1 MKSVVITGSTRGI
14 GYGLADSF
22 LERGCSVTIS
32 GRKAGGVARAEEA
45 LSKRHEL
52 ELILSVACDVRN
64 PDQVQ
69 SLWDEAATK
78 FGKVDIWIN
87 NAGMSG
93 PQTQVWEY
101 TPTQVSEVV
110 ETNLVGLI
118 FGSQAAIRGML
129 QQGHGSI
136 YNMEG
141 MGSDGRMHDGLVLY
155 GMTKYGLSYFTK
167 GLVKETEGSS
177 ILVGSIRPG
186 MIVTDMI
193 KEQYIDRPEEWERAK
208 RIFNIIANP
217 IEEVAPWIVD
227 RVLQNEKS
235 GASISYM
242 SRGKY
247 FLRFLSSPFSKR
259 DLFKNSL

>member
-32 GRKAGGVARAEEA
+32 GRKEEDVVSA
-45 LSKRHEL
+45 SERLSKKYEL
-52 ELILSVACDVRN
+52 ERILGVACDVRD

-69 SLWDEAATK
+69 TLWSEAATR
-78 FGKVDIWIN
+78 FGSVDIWIN

-93 PQTQVWEY
+93 PQTEVWEY
-101 TPTQVSEVV
+101 TPTQVREVV

-118 FGSQAAIRGML
+118 FGSQAAVKGML
-129 QQGHGSI
+129 QQGFGSI

-193 KEQYIDRPEEWERAK
+193 KKQYIDRPEEWERAK
-208 RIFNIIANP
+208 RIFNVIASP
-217 IEEVAPWIVD
+217 LEEIAPWIVD
-227 RVLQNEKS
+227 RVLHNETS
-235 GASISYM
+235 GVSIAYM
-242 SRGKY
+242 SRGKL
-247 FLRFLSSPFSKR
+247 FLRFLSSPFKKR
-259 DLFKNSL
+259 DLFDNS